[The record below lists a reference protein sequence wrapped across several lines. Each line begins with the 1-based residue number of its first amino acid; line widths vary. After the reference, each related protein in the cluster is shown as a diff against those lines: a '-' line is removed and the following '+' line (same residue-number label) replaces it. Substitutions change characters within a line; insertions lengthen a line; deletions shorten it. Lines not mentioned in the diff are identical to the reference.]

1 MLDLNRDQRIA
12 LYRFMRT
19 TRLTEEKLVHLYRQG
34 KIVGGLY
41 RCLGQ
46 EGTAVG
52 SAFALSKGDV
62 IGPLIR
68 NLGSVL
74 VMGFSPRDVFAQ
86 HMGKA
91 TAPSGGKDGNLHLGR
106 PEQGVVSAISMLG
119 ALIPVMA
126 GIALGARMQKK
137 RIVAMT
143 YIGDG
148 GTSTGPFHEGM
159 NLAGVQ
165 KLPLVVVAENN
176 GWAYSTP
183 FRKQTAARSLADR
196 ATAYGIPAESVD
208 GNDVLSVLAACRRA
222 VDRARAGEGPTLV
235 EAITYRMKGH
245 AEHDN
250 QEYVP
255 KQDLEAWIRRD
266 PIEGF
271 ARALQE
277 SGAATREQLSAI
289 DREISAGVERD
300 ADLAERDPFPAPER
314 ALEGVYATALRTPA
328 ELAAARESS

>member
-1 MLDLNRDQRIA
+1 MPELTAEQRIA
-12 LYRFMRT
+12 LYRSMRT

-34 KIVGGLY
+34 KIMGGLY

-46 EGTAVG
+46 EATAVG
-52 SAFALSKGDV
+52 SAFALSRGDV
-62 IGPLIR
+62 LGPLIR

-91 TAPSGGKDGNLHLGR
+91 TAPSGGKDGNLHLGT
-106 PEQGVVSAISMLG
+106 PDQGVVSAISMLG

-126 GIALGARMQKK
+126 GIALAARMQKK
-137 RIVAMT
+137 PLVAMT

-183 FRKQTAARSLADR
+183 FRRQTAARSLADR

-208 GNDVLSVLAACRRA
+208 GNDVLAVYAACRRA
-222 VDRARAGEGPTLV
+222 VDRARAGEGPSLV
-235 EAITYRMKGH
+235 EAVTYRMKGH

-255 KQDLEAWIRRD
+255 KQELEAWIRRD
-266 PIEGF
+266 PIEAY
-271 ARALQE
+271 ARSLQE
-277 SGAATREQLSAI
+277 SGIASREELAAI
-289 DREISAGVERD
+289 DREVSSGVERD
-300 ADLAERDPFPAPER
+300 ADLADRDPFPAPER
-314 ALEGVYATALRTPA
+314 ALEGVYAEARRTPS
-328 ELAAARESS
+328 EVAAS